1 MGEGIFRFNEHRRI
15 TLARLREGRVR
26 VPWPPSTAFYV
37 FFLSAA
43 LRAQFLSRD
52 RFAALGRMCLN
63 VRMQAQD
70 DPRFLKGIQ
79 EFNDGLFFECHET
92 LEEIWLEDHGDDRKF
107 YQGIIQIAA
116 GYFKLEQGVPA
127 GALKLW
133 RMGLEKLAPYTP
145 VHFGISVEALIQAVE
160 GNLTELAAK
169 EASDTTPAIQPPSI
183 HFIC

>member
-1 MGEGIFRFNEHRRI
+1 MDCHCERNARDLSSRFSFS
-15 TLARLREGRVR
+15 AGLRKAHE
-26 VPWPPSTAFYV
+26 
-37 FFLSAA
+37 A
-43 LRAQFLSRD
+43 LRDDADSSARSLRAHFWRRLCR
-52 RFAALGRMCLN
+52 AGGICLN
-63 VRMQAQD
+63 ALMQAQD

-116 GYFKLEQGVPA
+116 GYYKLEQGVPA

-133 RMGLEKLAPYTP
+133 RMGVEKLVPYSP
-145 VHFGISVEALIQAVE
+145 AHLGISVDALIQAVE
-160 GNLTELAAK
+160 ENLSALAAK
-169 EASDTTPAIQPPSI
+169 ETSEGNPAIQPPSI